1 MTISRTFALAF
12 WFAFRMYAV
21 VVITTPQDLIVVLL
35 CVMMMATSIGQI
47 SAPLAAAH
55 QAAEAC
61 AIFHT
66 IIDAPKPTYGAARG
80 DDEVRADGDI
90 ALINVNFAYPTRPDV
105 RVLDQLSL
113 TFPAG
118 KVTAIVG
125 PSGSGKSTIVGILE
139 RWYEFDGD
147 PATNPI
153 VSPTPCYS
161 SWLEVSLPIFVR
173 VRFSSSAT
181 ASSQSA
187 GVSSP
192 RSTSSGGVTK
202 SAWSSRTTCCST
214 RRYTR
219 TWRTA

>member
-1 MTISRTFALAF
+1 MH
-12 WFAFRMYAV
+12 MV
-21 VVITTPQDLIVVLL
+21 VLVTTPEDLIVVLL

-55 QAAEAC
+55 QAADAC

-66 IIDAPKPTYGAARG
+66 IIDAPKPTYGTAMG

-90 ALINVNFAYPTRPDV
+90 VLENVNFAYPTRPEV
-105 RVLDQLSL
+105 RVLDGLSV

-147 PATNPI
+147 LATNPI
-153 VSPTPCYS
+153 VSILAPS
-161 SWLEVSLPIFVR
+161 KE
-173 VRFSSSAT
+173 
-181 ASSQSA
+181 
-187 GVSSP
+187 
-192 RSTSSGGVTK
+192 
-202 SAWSSRTTCCST
+202 SRAQVLMHACVYDC
-214 RRYTR
+214 
-219 TWRTA
+219 